1 MVSIP
6 AEPLKLGQGSDRECK
21 QKVDWKYRVQASCM
35 NYMKNEINA
44 GLSFLSIDMT
54 ALKDSSLVSRKA
66 FEFISF
72 PFGM

>member
-6 AEPLKLGQGSDRECK
+6 AEPLKLGQGSNRECK
-21 QKVDWKYRVQASCM
+21 QKVDRKYRVQAPCT

-44 GLSFLSIDMT
+44 GLSSLNDMT

-72 PFGM
+72 SFGM